1 MMPKFPPTAPALAGA
16 LSIGE
21 PFQIVNHWPTVIVQ
35 CQCDKKPVLV
45 LIGPHNIVT
54 CPACRNRYVI
64 TDDMQVGVGAMRPEG
79 EIVQ

>member
-21 PFQIVNHWPTVIVQ
+21 PMQIVNHWPTVVVQ
-35 CQCDKKPVLV
+35 CQCESKAILV
-45 LIGPHNIVT
+45 LIGSQNVVT
-54 CPACRNRYVI
+54 CPSCRNRYLI
-64 TDDMQVGVGAMRPEG
+64 TDQMEVGVGAMRPEG